1 MDIGKLEHI
10 DISAEAKKAYLDYAM
25 SVIVSRALPDIRDGL
40 KPVHR
45 RILHA
50 MNEMNLYPTAKYSK
64 SAKIVGE
71 TMGKYH
77 PHGDMA
83 IYDSLVRLAQDFSM
97 RYPLVDGQGNFG
109 SMDGDSA
116 AAMRYTEAKLT
127 HLAME
132 MLFDIDKNTV
142 EFTDNFD
149 GTMKEPVYL
158 PSKLPNLLL
167 MGSEGIAVGMATKI
181 PPHNLGEVIDAVV
194 YTIDKTV
201 YKIGDLKKLE
211 TEALVEQSSDI
222 GKENEDG
229 IQPEALNSKL
239 SRLYSDVE
247 VDELLDHIKGPDF
260 PTGGAIYDINEIK
273 NVYRTGR
280 GRILIRGIAEIE
292 EIGQGKSAIIIT
304 EIPYQVNK
312 SVLVAKIAELAKLK
326 RLEGITDLRD
336 ESDRRGIRVVVELK
350 RDVTPKKILN
360 NLFKLTQLQT
370 TFSANCVAL
379 VDGVPKTVNL
389 KTMIDEYIKHRFSV
403 VTRRSEFELAQA
415 KARIHILDGLII
427 AVNNIDE
434 VIDIIKKSKN
444 TEEARTNLMTRFEL
458 SEIQATAILDMQLRR
473 LSALEVEKLQA
484 EWNEIKKIIDYLEAL
499 LADPMKLLAVVR
511 EELAAIK
518 EKYQDPRR
526 TKVYKSKVD
535 EFSDEDLIQNEQTVI
550 TITKTGYIKRQNVT
564 SFKTQARGGKGVVGM
579 KTKEEDTIEHILFAE
594 THDHILFFTNFGK
607 VYATR
612 VFEIVEGSRV
622 AKGQAMVNLID
633 ISSGEK
639 IESVMPYNPKQK
651 LEAKYVFL
659 ATKNGT
665 VKKTLLENF
674 MNIRKTGIIAIKLET
689 KDELTWVRL
698 SGGNDDV
705 VLVTKKGKIISFK
718 EEQVRETGRSSQG
731 VRGIKILSDDEVVSM
746 DLVSGGDR
754 DAELIVIAENG
765 LGKRTMVSA
774 VRNQNRGGQGV
785 KIANLSAK
793 TGDLIFSSVIQP
805 EVKEAIMTSMKGQV
819 VKIPIKSIPTQSRNA
834 QGVILMRF
842 SDKSDKV
849 VSATLITEE
858 DIIPEP
864 ETPKSTK

>member
-10 DISAEAKKAYLDYAM
+10 DISTEAKKAYLDYAM

-45 RILHA
+45 RVLYA
-50 MNEMNLYPTAKYSK
+50 MSEMNLTPQAKYAK

-127 HLAME
+127 PLAME
-132 MLFDIDKNTV
+132 MLFDIEKETV
-142 EFTDNFD
+142 AFTDNFD

-194 YTIDKTV
+194 HTIDKTT
-201 YKIGDLKKLE
+201 YD
-211 TEALVEQSSDI
+211 T
-222 GKENEDG
+222 GKENVHKKAAEG
-229 IQPEALNSKL
+229 EAEKTDAEKAALEETLESKL
-239 SRLYSDVE
+239 SRLSSNVE
-247 VDELLDHIKGPDF
+247 IEELLEFIKGPDF
-260 PTGGAIYDINEIK
+260 PTGGAIFDISEIR

-280 GRILIRGIAEIE
+280 GRILIRGIANIE
-292 EIGQGKSAIIIT
+292 EIGQGKSAIVIT

-312 SVLVAKIAELAKLK
+312 ASLVAKIAELAKLK
-326 RLEGITDLRD
+326 KLEGITDLRD

-350 RDVTPKKILN
+350 RDTTPKRVLN
-360 NLFKLTQLQT
+360 NLFKLTALQT
-370 TFSANCVAL
+370 SFPANCVAL

-389 KTMIDEYIKHRFSV
+389 KIMLDEYIKHRFSV
-403 VTRRSEFELAQA
+403 ITRRSEFELAQA

-434 VIDIIKKSKN
+434 VVDIIKKSKN
-444 TEEARTNLMTRFEL
+444 TEDARTKLMERFKL
-458 SEIQATAILDMQLRR
+458 SEIQANAILDMQLRR
-473 LSALEVEKLQA
+473 LSALEVEKLEA
-484 EWNEIKKIIDYLEAL
+484 EWKEVKALIDYLEGL
-499 LADPMKLLAVVR
+499 LADPLKLLKVVR
-511 EELAAIK
+511 DELVAIK
-518 EKYQDPRR
+518 EKYQDARR

-550 TITKTGYIKRQNVT
+550 TITETGYIKRQSVT
-564 SFKTQARGGKGVVGM
+564 SFKTQARGGKGVMGM
-579 KTKEEDTIEHILFAE
+579 KTKEEDNIEHILFAE
-594 THDHILFFTNFGK
+594 THDHILFYTNLGK

-612 VFEIVEGSRV
+612 VFEIAEGSRV
-622 AKGQAMVNLID
+622 AKGQAIVNVID
-633 ISSGEK
+633 VSSGEK
-639 IESVMPYNPKQK
+639 IESIMTYSPKK
-651 LEAKYVFL
+651 ETAGKYVFM

-665 VKKTLLENF
+665 VKKTAISDF
-674 MNIRKTGIIAIKLET
+674 SNIRRNGIIAIKLD
-689 KDELTWVRL
+689 KNDQLIWVRL
-698 SGGNDDV
+698 SSGTDDI

-718 EEQVRETGRSSQG
+718 EDQVRSTGRSSSG
-731 VRGIKILSDDEVVSM
+731 VRGIKIGSDDEVVSM
-746 DLVSGGDR
+746 DLVNGGDR
-754 DAELIVIAENG
+754 DAELIVVAENG
-765 LGKRTMVSA
+765 LGKRTKVSA

-785 KIANLSAK
+785 KIQNLSAK
-793 TGDLIFSSVIQP
+793 TGDLVFSSVVP
-805 EVKEAIMTSMKGQV
+805 NKASEVIITSKKGQV
-819 VKIPIKSIPTQSRNA
+819 VRIPLKTVPVLSRNA

-842 SDKSDKV
+842 TDKSETV
-849 VSATLITEE
+849 GSAAIVTDEETEA
-858 DIIPEP
+858 
-864 ETPKSTK
+864 ETPKA

>member
-10 DISAEAKKAYLDYAM
+10 DISSEAKKAYLDYAM
-25 SVIVSRALPDIRDGL
+25 SVIVARALPDIRDGL

-50 MNEMNLYPTAKYSK
+50 MNEMNLAPNAKYAK

-127 HLAME
+127 PLAME
-132 MLFDIDKNTV
+132 MLFDIEKNTV

-158 PSKLPNLLL
+158 PSKVPNLLL

-181 PPHNLGEVIDAVV
+181 PPHNLGEVIDAVIH
-194 YTIDKTV
+194 TISKTT
-201 YKIGDLKKLE
+201 YRKEDLKKLE
-211 TEALVEQSSDI
+211 TEVLTEQV
-222 GKENEDG
+222 KEEHKEKATPLTG
-229 IQPEALNSKL
+229 ETLESKL
-239 SRLYSDVE
+239 SRLSSTVE
-247 VDELLDHIKGPDF
+247 VDELLEFVKGPDF
-260 PTGGAIYDINEIK
+260 PTGGAIYDINEIR

-280 GRILIRGIAEIE
+280 GKILIRGIANIE

-304 EIPYQVNK
+304 ELPYQVNK
-312 SVLVAKIAELAKLK
+312 AALVAKIAELAKLK
-326 RLEGITDLRD
+326 KLDGITDLRD

-360 NLFKLTQLQT
+360 NLFKLTSLQT
-370 TFSANCVAL
+370 SFPANFVAL
-379 VDGVPKTVNL
+379 VDGIPKTVNL
-389 KTMIDEYIKHRFSV
+389 KIMLDEYIKHRFSV

-415 KARIHILDGLII
+415 KARLHILDGLII

-434 VIDIIKKSKN
+434 VVQIIRSSKN
-444 TEEARTNLMTRFEL
+444 TDEARTKLMDRFKL
-458 SEIQATAILDMQLRR
+458 SEIQANAILDMQLRR
-473 LSALEVEKLQA
+473 LSALEVEKLEA
-484 EWNEIKKIIDYLEAL
+484 EWKEVKALIDYLEGL
-499 LADPMKLLAVVR
+499 LADPLKLLGVVKD
-511 EELAAIK
+511 ELVAIK
-518 EKYQDPRR
+518 EKYQDARR

-535 EFSDEDLIQNEQTVI
+535 EFSEEDLIQNEQTVI
-550 TITKTGYIKRQNVT
+550 TITETGYIKRQSVT
-564 SFKTQARGGKGVVGM
+564 SFKTQARGGKGVMGM
-579 KTKEEDTIEHILFAE
+579 KTKEEDNIEHILFAE
-594 THDHILFFTNFGK
+594 THDHILFYTNLGK

-612 VFEIVEGSRV
+612 VFEIAEGSRV
-622 AKGQAMVNLID
+622 AKGQAIVNVID
-633 ISSGEK
+633 VSSGEK
-639 IESVMPYNPKQK
+639 IESIMTYSPKK
-651 LEAKYVFL
+651 EMSGKFVFM

-665 VKKTLLENF
+665 VKKTAVSDF
-674 MNIRKTGIIAIKLET
+674 SNIRRNGIIAIKLD
-689 KDELTWVRL
+689 KNDQLIWVRL
-698 SGGNDDV
+698 SSGTDDI

-718 EEQVRETGRSSQG
+718 EDQVRSTGRSSSG
-731 VRGIKILSDDEVVSM
+731 VRGIKIGSDDEVVSM

-754 DAELIVIAENG
+754 DAELLVVAENG
-765 LGKRTMVSA
+765 LGKRTKVSA

-785 KIANLSAK
+785 KIQNLSDK
-793 TGDLIFSSVIQP
+793 TGDLVFSSVIP
-805 EVKEAIMTSMKGQV
+805 EKAQEVIITSKKGQV
-819 VKIPIKSIPTQSRNA
+819 VRIPLKTVPVLSRNA

-842 SDKSDKV
+842 TDKTEKV
-849 VSATLITEE
+849 GSATLVTEE
-858 DIIPEP
+858 EASEA
-864 ETPKSTK
+864 ETPKA

>member
-1 MDIGKLEHI
+1 MEIGKLEHI
-10 DISAEAKKAYLDYAM
+10 DISSEAKKAYLDYAM

-45 RILHA
+45 RVLYA
-50 MNEMNLYPTAKYSK
+50 MSEMNLTPQAKYAK

-127 HLAME
+127 PLAME
-132 MLFDIDKNTV
+132 MLFDIEKETV
-142 EFTDNFD
+142 AFTDNFD
-149 GTMKEPVYL
+149 GTLKEPVYL

-194 YTIDKTV
+194 HTIDKTT
-201 YKIGDLKKLE
+201 YD
-211 TEALVEQSSDI
+211 T
-222 GKENEDG
+222 GKENVHKKAVEG
-229 IQPEALNSKL
+229 EVEKTEAEKEALAETLESKL
-239 SRLYSDVE
+239 SRLSSNVE
-247 VDELLDHIKGPDF
+247 IDELLEYIKGPDF
-260 PTGGAIYDINEIK
+260 PTGGAIFDINEIR

-280 GRILIRGIAEIE
+280 GRILIRGIATIE
-292 EIGQGKSAIIIT
+292 EIGQGKSAIIIS

-312 SVLVAKIAELAKLK
+312 ASLVAKIAELAKLK

-350 RDVTPKKILN
+350 RDTTPKRVLN
-360 NLFKLTQLQT
+360 NLFKLTALQT
-370 TFSANCVAL
+370 SFPANCVAL

-389 KTMIDEYIKHRFSV
+389 KIMLDEYIKHRFSV
-403 VTRRSEFELAQA
+403 ITKRSEFELAQA

-434 VIDIIKKSKN
+434 VVDIIKKSKN
-444 TEEARTNLMTRFEL
+444 TEDARTKLMERFNL
-458 SEIQATAILDMQLRR
+458 SEIQANAILDMQLRR
-473 LSALEVEKLQA
+473 LSALEVEKLEA
-484 EWNEIKKIIDYLEAL
+484 EWKEVKALIDYLEGL
-499 LADPMKLLAVVR
+499 LADPIKLLKVVR
-511 EELAAIK
+511 DELVAIK

-535 EFSDEDLIQNEQTVI
+535 EFSEEDLIQNEQTVI
-550 TITKTGYIKRQNVT
+550 TITETGYIKRQSVT
-564 SFKTQARGGKGVVGM
+564 SFKTQARGGKGVMGM
-579 KTKEEDTIEHILFAE
+579 KTKEEDNIEHILFAE
-594 THDHILFFTNFGK
+594 THDHILFYTNLGK

-612 VFEIVEGSRV
+612 VFEIAEGSRI
-622 AKGQAMVNLID
+622 AKGQAIVNVID

-639 IESVMPYNPKQK
+639 IESIMTYSPKK
-651 LEAKYVFL
+651 EMSGKFVFM

-665 VKKTLLENF
+665 VKKTPVSDF
-674 MNIRKTGIIAIKLET
+674 SNIRRNGIIAIKLD
-689 KDELTWVRL
+689 KNDQLIWVRL
-698 SGGNDDV
+698 SSGTDDV

-718 EEQVRETGRSSQG
+718 EDQVRATGRSSSG
-731 VRGIKILSDDEVVSM
+731 VRGIKIGSDDEVVSM
-746 DLVSGGDR
+746 DLVNGGDR
-754 DAELIVIAENG
+754 DAELIVVAENG
-765 LGKRTMVSA
+765 LGKRTKVSA

-785 KIANLSAK
+785 KIQNLSGK
-793 TGDLIFSSVIQP
+793 TGDLVFSSVIP
-805 EVKEAIMTSMKGQV
+805 NEASEVIITSKKGQV
-819 VKIPIKSIPTQSRNA
+819 VRIPLKSVPVLSRNA

-842 SDKSDKV
+842 TDKTEKV
-849 VSATLITEE
+849 GSATIVTEDE
-858 DIIPEP
+858 ASE
-864 ETPKSTK
+864 STTKE